1 MKCNCGSCIGD
12 HVLRILTHDHESP
25 CTCKICVERR
35 RITEEIGKRDE
46 PNAKVGSLIQLAIM
60 DTIRPLLIA
69 RLKAIKPEELTSDE
83 VGLVLNDFLDGLC
96 KGVALEVGAIAMDCT
111 HDITGEILFLQ
122 LFIDRMNTSQAYVMG
137 HTAIR
142 MREYE
147 AMLDA
152 RARAGSGMDVLVGIV
167 EKMGKALNKKDE
179 DKPTAH

>member
-35 RITEEIGKRDE
+35 KKTEEIGKRDE

-60 DTIRPLLIA
+60 DTVRPLLIA
-69 RLKAIKPEELTSDE
+69 KMKALKPEELTTEAMGIVVD
-83 VGLVLNDFLDGLC
+83 DFLDGLC
-96 KGVALEVGAIAMDCT
+96 KGVALEVSAIAKDST

-122 LFIDRMNTSQAYVMG
+122 IFIDKMHTSQSYIMG
-137 HTAIR
+137 NTALR

-152 RARAGSGMDVLVGIV
+152 RARAGSGMDVLATIV
-167 EKMGKALNKKDE
+167 EKMGKTLAKKGA